1 MEKIRQGAKGSVM
14 ITAQE
19 TVEVP
24 PRPDVEVADETGG
37 GMEEGSNVRNVR
49 KYGEK
54 ILKIDIYAEAVY
66 NGIRKRDYLR

>member
-1 MEKIRQGAKGSVM
+1 M

-24 PRPDVEVADETGG
+24 PRPDVEVADETGD
-37 GMEEGSNVRNVR
+37 GMEEGSNVR

-54 ILKIDIYAEAVY
+54 DS
-66 NGIRKRDYLR
+66 